1 MEMIG
6 RLSIVALA
14 ALFLGYA
21 GCSGGVS
28 AQSGAPEGFL
38 FVPQR
43 ANALSLLETD
53 APYLNFNFIGWG
65 PNWSW
70 TSFEETSKSP
80 DGAVRTAKARLSTGA
95 TLTLEWRVT
104 GGGSSGVQLDLSV
117 SSDRDTAVTA
127 VVLSVEPDGS
137 AFQGGSVRSASV
149 TSPIPVGIRDFGA
162 GVGRLDLVDS
172 AKRASSITLEPAGP
186 VSSDGGIR
194 IGLVPTQLNAGQKY
208 NKRIRIS
215 PPKATL
221 LVTDPS
227 KMPDDAAFETW
238 FPFLPATQVN
248 GPDEISLASWLEAP
262 AGKSGR
268 IKAIGDKL
276 TVSGKPIKLWGIN
289 VCYSD
294 CAPPKEL
301 ADRRAEFYA
310 RNGINAVRLHKYADG
325 PGWAGIQSPGSFA
338 QFDTAA
344 LDRMDYFV
352 AKLKEKGIYVKL
364 SPTFGVKLGQNDKA
378 SVPYHAEFGAI
389 NGADG
394 RVETRH
400 GSVFLS
406 KELQDLQIAQ
416 TVRLLQ
422 HKNPYTGLTY
432 AQDPAIAIVEM
443 FNEDSV
449 LFYGTQ
455 DRLQKIP
462 TLRNRAAA
470 EFAAWLRAKYG
481 SEAGLKKAWGEG
493 GLNTFA
499 GEGFSGESLEKN
511 YVVPAGNP
519 WFYDPD
525 QLKGSQRNRARRLL
539 DTMEFLTGLQD
550 KFYSRFE
557 KAVRASGY
565 TGEMLASNWIA
576 GRGAS
581 HYWNLLSDSKVGM
594 IDRHNYFGGGEE
606 GRINDASMLSKPG
619 SGIFS
624 MGPTQVAGR
633 PFSLSEWIHVFP
645 NEWGAEGP
653 AILGA
658 YGMGLQ
664 GWDVSFIFQNR
675 DDGTFSSRIG
685 RDQWDA
691 TAPQVI
697 GVFPALSRMIHR
709 GDVTE
714 SDLVIPRNV
723 SLGQLRSGSLGFDER
738 QDASGDVKDGDS
750 ETIPIGSLA
759 IGKHVVNFGSTDTP
773 TPKFDLS
780 KHQKEGTLLSSTG
793 QLKWTPGRSR
803 KSGFFT
809 IDTPGTKGVIGF
821 ARGQSLNLGGDI
833 FKLDSKFASLT
844 LTALDRESTL
854 SSAKRVL
861 VTAIARARSADT
873 KISGSML
880 LVNGKGPVVME
891 PVIGSIKFQRSGVP
905 KVSILDAYGR
915 KTGRTAPIVEGT
927 LNIDGRK
934 DRSCYYLLEW

>member
-1 MEMIG
+1 MAVM
-6 RLSIVALA
+6 A
-14 ALFLGYA
+14 ALIVSYS
-21 GCSGGVS
+21 GCSGAVS
-28 AQSGAPEGFL
+28 AQTSATEGFL

-43 ANALSLLETD
+43 ANALTLLENE
-53 APYLNFNFIGWG
+53 APYLNLNVIGWG

-70 TSFEETSKSP
+70 TSFDEISKSA
-80 DGAVRTAKARLSTGA
+80 DGSTRTARAKLSTGA
-95 TLTLEWRVT
+95 TLTLEWRIS
-104 GGGSSGVQLDLSV
+104 GGGASGVQIDFSV

-127 VVLSVEPDGS
+127 IVLSVEPDGS
-137 AFQGGSVRSASV
+137 AFKNGSIRAGATSA
-149 TSPIPVGIRDFGA
+149 PIPVGIRDFGA
-162 GVGRLDLVDS
+162 AVGRLDFTDGE
-172 AKRASSITLEPAGP
+172 KRSGSITLDPAGQ
-186 VSSDGGIR
+186 VSADGGIR
-194 IGLVPTQLNAGQKY
+194 IALTPTQLKAGQKY
-208 NKRIRIS
+208 AKRVRVS
-215 PPKATL
+215 APKSTVL
-221 LVTDPS
+221 ITDPS

-238 FPFLPATQVN
+238 FSFLPSSPGS
-248 GPDEISLASWLEAP
+248 GPDEISLASWLDAP
-262 AGKSGR
+262 AGKGGR
-268 IKAIGDKL
+268 VKAVGDKL
-276 TVSGKPIKLWGIN
+276 MLGGKPIKLWGIN

-325 PGWAGIQSPGSFA
+325 PGWAGIQSQGSFA
-338 QFDTAA
+338 QFDSAA

-364 SPTFGVKLGQNDKA
+364 SPTFGVKLGQNDKSA
-378 SVPYHAEFGAI
+378 VPYHAEFGAI

-394 RVETRH
+394 RIETRH
-400 GSVFLS
+400 GSIFLS

-462 TLRNRAAA
+462 TLRNRVAA
-470 EFAAWLRAKYG
+470 EFATWLRAKYG
-481 SEAGLKKAWGEG
+481 NEAGLKKAWGDG

-499 GEGFSGESLEKN
+499 SEGFPGESLDKG

-525 QLKGSQRNRARRLL
+525 QLNGSQRNRARRLL

-550 KFYSRFE
+550 RFYTRFD

-565 TGEMLASNWIA
+565 SGEMLASNWIA
-576 GRGAS
+576 GRGFS
-581 HYWNLLSDSKVGM
+581 HYWNLWSDSKVGM

-606 GRINDASMLSKPG
+606 GRINDASMLAKPG

-624 MGPTQVAGR
+624 TGATQVAGR

-691 TAPQVI
+691 TAPQI
-697 GVFPALSRMIHR
+697 MGLFPGLSRMVHR
-709 GDVTE
+709 GDVKE
-714 SDLVIPRNV
+714 SELVIPRHV
-723 SLGQLRSGSLGFDER
+723 SLSELRSGRLGFDDR
-738 QDASGDVKDGDS
+738 QDASGDVKEGDS
-750 ETIPIGSLA
+750 DSVPVGSLA
-759 IGKHVVNFGSTDTP
+759 VGRNVVVFGDSAKP
-773 TPKFDLS
+773 TPRFDLS
-780 KHQKEGTLLSSTG
+780 GHMKDGAMVSSTG
-793 QLKWTPGRSR
+793 QLKWTGGRSR

-809 IDTPGTKGVIGF
+809 LNTPGTKGVVGF
-821 ARGQSLNLGGDI
+821 AKGQTLDLGGDI
-833 FKLDSKFASLT
+833 FRLDSKFASLT
-844 LTALDRESTL
+844 ATVLERDATL
-854 SSAKRVL
+854 ANAKRVL
-861 VTAIARARSADT
+861 ITAIARARSADS
-873 KISGSML
+873 KISGSMM

-891 PVIGSIKFQRSGVP
+891 PVSASIKFQRSGTP

-915 KTGRTAPIVEGT
+915 KTGQTVSLVGGA

-934 DRSCYYLLEW
+934 DRTCYYLIEW

>member
-1 MEMIG
+1 MLG
-6 RLSIVALA
+6 RLSMAVMA
-14 ALFLGYA
+14 ALFLSNS
-21 GCSGGVS
+21 GCSGVAS
-28 AQSGAPEGFL
+28 AQATGAEGFL

-43 ANALSLLETD
+43 ANALSLLENE
-53 APYLNFNFIGWG
+53 APYLNLNVIGWG

-70 TSFEETSKSP
+70 TSFEDVSKST
-80 DGAVRTAKARLSTGA
+80 DGSSRTARAKLSTGA
-95 TLTLEWRVT
+95 TLTLEWRVS
-104 GGGSSGVQLDLSV
+104 GGASSGVELNLSV

-127 VVLSVEPDGS
+127 VVLSVEPDAA
-137 AFQGGSVRSASV
+137 AFQKGNVKSGSTTA
-149 TSPIPVGIRDFGA
+149 PIPVGIRDFGA
-162 GVGRLDLVDS
+162 SVGRLDLTDA
-172 AKRASSITLEPAGP
+172 AKRTGSITIEPAGQ
-186 VSSDGGIR
+186 VSADGGIR
-194 IGLVPTQLNAGQKY
+194 IALSPTQLKAGQKY
-208 NKRIRIS
+208 NKRIRIT
-215 PPKATL
+215 PPASTL
-221 LVTDPS
+221 LITDPS
-227 KMPDDAAFETW
+227 KMPDDSAFDTW
-238 FPFLPATQVN
+238 FPFLPATASS
-248 GPDEISLASWLEAP
+248 GPDEISLAPWLDAP
-262 AGKSGR
+262 AGKAGR
-268 IKAIGDKL
+268 VKAVGDKL

-289 VCYSD
+289 VCYAD
-294 CAPPKEL
+294 CAPPEEL

-325 PGWAGIQSPGSFA
+325 PGWAGIQSSGSFA
-338 QFDTAA
+338 QFDSAA

-364 SPTFGVKLGQNDKA
+364 SPTFGVKLGTNDREA
-378 SVPYHAEFGAI
+378 VPYHAEFGAI

-394 RVETRH
+394 RLETRH

-462 TLRNRAAA
+462 TLRNRAAS

-481 SEAGLKKAWGEG
+481 NEAGLKKAWGDG

-499 GEGFSGESLEKN
+499 GEGFPGESLDKN
-511 YVVPAGNP
+511 YIVPAGNP

-550 KFYSRFE
+550 RFYSRFE

-565 TGEMLASNWIA
+565 SGEMLASNWIA
-576 GRGAS
+576 GRGPS

-594 IDRHNYFGGGEE
+594 IDRHNYFGGGED
-606 GRINDASMLSKPG
+606 GRINDASMLAKPG

-624 MGPTQVAGR
+624 MGATQVAGR

-653 AILGA
+653 AILSA

-697 GVFPALSRMIHR
+697 GLFPALSRMIHR
-709 GDVTE
+709 SDVKE

-723 SLGQLRSGSLGFDER
+723 SIGELRNGNLGFDER

-759 IGKHVVNFGSTDTP
+759 VGKSVVSFGDSAKP
-773 TPKFDLS
+773 TTKFDLS
-780 KHQKEGTLLSSTG
+780 KHEKDGALVASTN
-793 QLKWTPGRSR
+793 QLRWTPGRSR
-803 KSGFFT
+803 KSGFFI
-809 IDTPGTKGVIGF
+809 IDTPGTRGVVGF
-821 ARGQSLNLGGDI
+821 AKGYTLNLGGDL
-833 FKLDSKFASLT
+833 FQLESKFAT
-844 LTALDRESTL
+844 VTATALDKDATL
-854 SSAKRVL
+854 ATGKRIL
-861 VTAIARARSADT
+861 VTAIARARSADS
-873 KISGSML
+873 KISGSMM
-880 LVNGKGPVVME
+880 LVNGKGPVLME
-891 PVIGSIKFQRSGVP
+891 PVIGSIKFQRGGSP
-905 KVSILDAYGR
+905 KVSLLDAYGR
-915 KTGRTAPIVEGT
+915 KTGRTASLVDGI

-934 DRSCYYLLEW
+934 DRTCYYLLEY